1 MLRYL
6 FALQIK
12 RDLVTGTLL
21 CSENTAALLASYI
34 VQGNIHTVY
43 VEIDSFQHKNVSM
56 SSSRLLNVPKT
67 IINLKSVIL
76 YMKNTETIA
85 YLKPLRLLHEP
96 NDERLRRVRDF
107 HKAHV
112 GLTPTEADFA
122 LLDTA
127 RKIEFYGVRL
137 HFARD
142 HEGLALNLAVTHLGL
157 LVFQNL
163 IKVNTFSW
171 AKIRKLSFKR
181 KKFLVKLHAD
191 TYDTIEFIFDS
202 RDECKQFWK
211 KSIEHHTF
219 FRCTYPDRSLQRRSR
234 LTSSGSSYRYSDV
247 TQLIFETLCQNAKFE
262 TRAQSIGSLLLLQF
276 ILRVVEVS
284 SLIAEALITLKY
296 SSL

>member
-1 MLRYL
+1 MRQYSTKRDFIYRFSVKFYTPHPNLLEEAYTRYL

-21 CSENTAALLASYI
+21 CSENTTALLASYI
-34 VQGNIHTVY
+34 VQA
-43 VEIDSFQHKNVSM
+43 EIGDFIQEEY
-56 SSSRLLNVPKT
+56 RT
-67 IINLKSVIL
+67 ISYLKSLKLL
-76 YMKNTETIA
+76 Y
-85 YLKPLRLLHEP
+85 EP
-96 NDERLRRVRDF
+96 NDERLRRVREF
-107 HKAHV
+107 HKSHI

-142 HEGLALNLAVTHLGL
+142 REGLALNLAVTHLGL

-181 KKFLVKLHAD
+181 KRFLVKLHPEN
-191 TYDTIEFIFDS
+191 YDTIEFIFDS

-219 FRCTYPDRSLQRRSR
+219 FRCTYPDRKLQRRSR
-234 LTSSGSSYRYSDV
+234 LTSSGSSFR
-247 TQLIFETLCQNAKFE
+247 
-262 TRAQSIGSLLLLQF
+262 
-276 ILRVVEVS
+276 
-284 SLIAEALITLKY
+284 
-296 SSL
+296 